1 MPPLNPERWRIV
13 GPFLDRALDLEGE
26 ARDAWLSSLHE
37 SDADLA
43 ADLRSL
49 LAEHEALQSSDFLE
63 QPVPQAG
70 GRNAPITGQ
79 QLGAYRLVST
89 IGEGGMGSVWLA
101 QRCDGR
107 FEGQAAIKLLNLALM
122 GPAGQE
128 RFRREGDILARLSH
142 PHIARLADAGVSP
155 TGQPY
160 LVLEYVE
167 GRPIDDYC
175 DENGLDV
182 DARVGLILDVL
193 DAVAHAHANL
203 IVHRDVKPPNVLV
216 TADGRVKLL
225 DFGIARLI
233 EDDSQPD
240 APTRGGASALTR
252 HGGAAL
258 TPAYAAPEQLTGG
271 QVTTATDVYAVGVL
285 LYVLLTGQHPA
296 GASLRSPAQLV
307 RAIVDTAPARMSEV
321 VASSTEPADAL
332 AQYAAW
338 RGTTP
343 ARLRRRLQ
351 GDLDVIVARA
361 LKKDAADRYASV
373 TALADDLRRS
383 LRHEPIRARP
393 DTLRYRMASFVRR
406 HRTGVASSAG
416 VVLLIAALTT
426 FYTTRLATERD
437 RARLEAQKAAKVSAL
452 LTGLFTGADPYATRE
467 TLGEPSVRALLDAGA
482 ERLQKELAGEPEL
495 QAEIMTVL
503 GRVYQRLG
511 QHDKAQALLE
521 QALALGRQVAG
532 PEDPRVAETLNELGA
547 LLDEKGDYAAAA
559 SVLEEALGMRR
570 RLLGNEHEDLAV
582 TLVEL
587 ARVYVDRQQI
597 DRAEPLLREALAI
610 RRQVFGDEA
619 RETATS
625 LSDLGLLLW
634 RRGDSAGAQPLL
646 SQCLAI
652 TRKVLAAD
660 HPDVATATDNV
671 SLIELD
677 LGNYA
682 AAEALSRRAIE
693 IYRSSIGSA
702 DPRVAG
708 TLNNLAY
715 ALREQGRLDEAAAAL
730 DEAMAIARLKR
741 GDDHPQL
748 TTLMVSQ
755 ARVRLARGEA
765 GAAEALLRDALRPR
779 EGDWADDD
787 PRLATTRSLLG
798 ASLTALRRYGEAE
811 PLLLDAH
818 RVLKDARGRWS
829 RDARATAGRLVA
841 LYGALGRP
849 EKAAPYRALAGSSGG

>member
-1 MPPLNPERWRIV
+1 MPPLNPERWSLI

-26 ARDAWLSSLHE
+26 ARDAWLASLQE
-37 SDADLA
+37 SDADIA

-63 QPVPQAG
+63 QSVPQAG
-70 GRNAPITGQ
+70 GLNAPITGQ
-79 QLGAYRLVST
+79 QLGAYRLLSV

-101 QRCDGR
+101 ERCDGR

-167 GRPIDDYC
+167 GRPIDRYC
-175 DENGLDV
+175 DDHALDV
-182 DARVGLILDVL
+182 SARVRLILDVL

-233 EDDSQPD
+233 EDDGDPD
-240 APTRGGASALTR
+240 APTRGAASALTR

-271 QVTTATDVYAVGVL
+271 QVTTATDVYALGVL

-307 RAIVDTAPARMSEV
+307 RAIVDTAPPRMSEV
-321 VASSTEPADAL
+321 VAASGGQADAL
-332 AQYAAW
+332 AQCAAW
-338 RGTTP
+338 RAATP
-343 ARLRRRLQ
+343 ARLKRRLQ

-361 LKKDAADRYASV
+361 LKKHAADRYASV

-393 DTLRYRMASFVRR
+393 DTLRYRMASFVQR

-521 QALALGRQVAG
+521 QALSLGRQAG
-532 PEDPRVAETLNELGA
+532 GLENRRVAETLNDLGA

-559 SVLEEALGMRR
+559 PVLEEALAMRR
-570 RLLGNEHEDLAV
+570 RLLGKEDKDLAV

-587 ARVYVDRQQI
+587 ARVYVDRQQT

-610 RRQVFGDEA
+610 RRKVFGDAA

-634 RRGDSAGAQPLL
+634 RRGDSAGAGPLL
-646 SQCLAI
+646 RQCLAI
-652 TRKVLAAD
+652 TRNVLAAD

-671 SLIELD
+671 SLIEID
-677 LGNYA
+677 LGHYA
-682 AAEALSRRAIE
+682 DAEALSRRALE
-693 IYRSSIGSA
+693 IYRSSVGSTH
-702 DPRVAG
+702 PSVAASLN
-708 TLNNLAY
+708 TLAQ

-730 DEAMAIARLKR
+730 DEAIAIVRLKR
-741 GDDHPQL
+741 GEDHPLL
-748 TTLMVSQ
+748 TMLMVSQ

-765 GAAEALLRDALRPR
+765 AAAEALLRDVLRTR
-779 EGDWADDD
+779 EGDWTAGD
-787 PRLATTRSLLG
+787 PRLAMTGSLLG
-798 ASLTALRRYGEAE
+798 ASLTALGRYDEAE

-818 RVLKDARGRWS
+818 RVLKDAKGRWN
-829 RDARATAGRLVA
+829 RDAGATAARLVA
-841 LYGALGRP
+841 LYDAWGQPG
-849 EKAAPYRALAGSSGG
+849 KAAPYRAPVTRPD